1 MGRGSFLKATATLL
15 CGGAVAAG
23 LAGYVHLAKGSP
35 RSHFANADNT
45 SLVIRGKQV
54 YAAQCASCHG
64 RSLQGQ
70 PLWRTVDANQALR
83 APALN
88 ETGPDWM
95 RSDEELFATV
105 ADGHLP
111 SVTPDPRTR
120 MPAFSGV
127 LAQSDILAVL
137 AFIKARWP
145 ISLRVAQAVLNPGGD
160 GSPRKLPPDWHFP
173 PVCMPGGVSS
183 NQASINSLSA
193 DPR

>member
-1 MGRGSFLKATATLL
+1 MGLSLILKAAIPVLGMAAAATALSGDVRP
-15 CGGAVAAG
+15 GG
-23 LAGYVHLAKGSP
+23 
-35 RSHFANADNT
+35 HFANADDST
-45 SLVIRGKQV
+45 SVTRGKQV

-70 PLWRTVDANQALR
+70 PLWRTADEDRPLR

-88 ETGPDWM
+88 ETGPGWM

-145 ISLRVAQAVLNPGGD
+145 VSLRVAQAALNPGQ
-160 GSPRKLPPDWHFP
+160 GSPRNLPADWRFP
-173 PVCMPGGVSS
+173 PLCMPGGVLG
-183 NQASINSLSA
+183 NKASISSPPAN
-193 DPR
+193 PR